1 MNIEDYLK
9 AEFEA
14 YPILYRDVATFIA
27 KNEVLRSINVADE
40 NIQCGCVDG
49 QCALLTTSQA
59 NGGLRYEFKC
69 SECLKSSGPAQ
80 KSPSLAYWQWVA
92 KSDTEMFVGNPLI
105 NTEKH
110 ASRLSK
116 WRKEGVNGELEW
128 LAAIKL
134 TKKVW
139 ATHKKSDDYSLL
151 SEHDMLTVD
160 CLSFLFALLRKQA
173 LATMMVAGVSIAD
186 DEAGQRVDFL
196 YGVAKA
202 DRLSM
207 FERYEKKLTNNF
219 ASVLRKELMSKGC

>member
-14 YPILYRDVATFIA
+14 YPILFRDVATFIA
-27 KNEVLRSINVADE
+27 KKEVLGSINVANE
-40 NIQCGCVDG
+40 MVRCGCMDG
-49 QCALLTTSQA
+49 QCALLTISQA
-59 NGGLRYEFKC
+59 NGGPRYEFKC
-69 SECLKSSGPAQ
+69 SKCLKSSGPAQ

-92 KSDTEMFVGNPLI
+92 KSDTEMFVGNPLVH
-105 NTEKH
+105 TEKH

-116 WRKEGVNGELEW
+116 WRKVGVNGELEW

-151 SEHDMLTVD
+151 SESDMLTVD
-160 CLSFLFALLRKQA
+160 CLSFLFAFLRKQA
-173 LATMMVAGVSIAD
+173 LAPMAVAGLSIAD
-186 DEAGQRVDFL
+186 DETGQRVDFL

-207 FERYEKKLTNNF
+207 FDRYEKRLTNSF
-219 ASVLRKELMSKGC
+219 ASVLRKELMSKSC